1 MAPADPEVS
10 TSAGRVRGRFEKGIA
25 VFRGIPFAK
34 PPIGPLRFQAP
45 EPPAPWDGVREA
57 KEFGP
62 AAPQAAMMAES
73 PGQPAPSAD
82 TTGEWLTVNV
92 WTPDPAATRLP
103 VLVWIYGGAYMFGA
117 SGEAGYDGTPF
128 ARGGA
133 VFVSLNYRLG
143 TEGFAQLPGAPA
155 NRGLLDA
162 VAALTWVKDNIEG
175 FGGDPANV
183 TVFGESAGA
192 GVIAAML
199 AMDSAK
205 GLFKRAI
212 AQSVPG
218 SFFTRELATDI
229 GQTIARQAG
238 LPYTYQALAAADPI
252 DLANAQM
259 AVTARMK
266 EFPQWGGVSL
276 CITPFSPVI
285 DGAVLPRSPWRA
297 LLAGA
302 AAEVELLTGHN
313 RDEYRLF
320 LAMGGQLGNV
330 TEDVAAATLAMFAPA
345 PDGPAAYRKAFPD
358 AGPSAM
364 YELIFSD
371 WLFRMPTLHL
381 AQAHA
386 ASGGRTFL
394 YELVAEAP
402 AGPFGACHG
411 LDVPLVFGATG
422 PGLTAMLTGENP
434 PAEFVAVGDTMR
446 REWLAFAANGDPGWP
461 AYGTE
466 HRTTRVYDL
475 QPDVVSYPEETSM
488 HLWERHQFDALGLR
502 ELKAENQ
509 TPSYRTGP
517 GDSPT
522 QTTPISRPTGPA
534 PARPA
539 PRRLPS
545 AARPDRA
552 GLARH
557 PDVCGQSPASR
568 VSAPRTTAGSVVC
581 QNGGSVAR
589 RNSPYR
595 LVTSRGSSTATTPR
609 SSTDRSSRPAPWASS
624 RAACEADTSMN
635 PLPPRASAARVLA
648 DESGSSGRGNGI
660 RSMITSRSDGP
671 GTSTPC
677 QSESVPNRQ
686 VGSSS
691 ANSLTSCMVESSPWH
706 RIG

>member
-10 TSAGRVRGRFEKGIA
+10 TSAGRVRGRIEKGIA

-62 AAPQAAMMAES
+62 AAPQAAMMPEPPGRPGS
-73 PGQPAPSAD
+73 PAD
-82 TTGEWLTVNV
+82 TGEWLTVNV
-92 WTPDPAATRLP
+92 WTPDPAAGGLP
-103 VLVWIYGGAYMFGA
+103 VMVWIYGGAYMFGA
-117 SGEAGYDGTPF
+117 SSEPGYDGTPF

-199 AMDSAK
+199 AMDSAQ
-205 GLFKRAI
+205 GLFRRAI

-218 SFFTRELATDI
+218 SYFTRELATDI
-229 GQTIARQAG
+229 GQAIARQAG

-259 AVTARMK
+259 ALTARMR
-266 EFPQWGGVSL
+266 ELPQWGGVSL
-276 CITPFSPVI
+276 TVTPFSPVI

-330 TEDVAAATLAMFAPA
+330 TEDQAASTLAMFAPA
-345 PDGPAAYRKAFPD
+345 PDGPAAYKKAFPD

-411 LDVPLVFGATG
+411 LDVPLVFGTTG

-434 PAEFVAVGDTMR
+434 PAEFVALGDTMR

-488 HLWERHQFDALGLR
+488 HLWERHQFDALGL
-502 ELKAENQ
+502 
-509 TPSYRTGP
+509 
-517 GDSPT
+517 
-522 QTTPISRPTGPA
+522 PA
-534 PARPA
+534 
-539 PRRLPS
+539 
-545 AARPDRA
+545 
-552 GLARH
+552 
-557 PDVCGQSPASR
+557 
-568 VSAPRTTAGSVVC
+568 
-581 QNGGSVAR
+581 
-589 RNSPYR
+589 
-595 LVTSRGSSTATTPR
+595 
-609 SSTDRSSRPAPWASS
+609 
-624 RAACEADTSMN
+624 
-635 PLPPRASAARVLA
+635 
-648 DESGSSGRGNGI
+648 
-660 RSMITSRSDGP
+660 
-671 GTSTPC
+671 
-677 QSESVPNRQ
+677 
-686 VGSSS
+686 
-691 ANSLTSCMVESSPWH
+691 
-706 RIG
+706 